1 VVVTGTFNLKPLDDN
16 SRRPRV
22 YLYTDPNDDRS
33 RGGGGSVDS
42 LAELIRVIGD
52 RIEMP
57 MVDKTEPLEDLSLGY
72 ATMRSSYLRRVTDTI
87 EKRKRIKIL
96 LHNVSTQ
103 TGLTFEFKRQKVDIW
118 FLLDKQCH
126 NGEKLGD

>member
-1 VVVTGTFNLKPLDDN
+1 MVVTGTFNLKPLDEE

-33 RGGGGSVDS
+33 SGGGGSINS
-42 LAELIRVIGD
+42 LAQLIRIIGD

-57 MVDKTEPLEDLSLGY
+57 IVDKTTAHENRVLSYSTL
-72 ATMRSSYLRRVTDTI
+72 RSSYLRRVTNPI
-87 EKRKRIKIL
+87 EKRERIKIL

-118 FLLDKQCH
+118 FIVDKQRH
-126 NGEKLGD
+126 SEG